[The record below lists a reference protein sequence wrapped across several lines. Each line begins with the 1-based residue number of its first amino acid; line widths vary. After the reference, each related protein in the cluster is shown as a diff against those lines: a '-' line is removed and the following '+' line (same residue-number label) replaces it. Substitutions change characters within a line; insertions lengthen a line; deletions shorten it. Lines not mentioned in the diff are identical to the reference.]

1 MYPIHFWQA
10 TQMFS
15 NSFIMHTRV
24 LVCFENTKAKNP
36 FKEEKR
42 FKKPLILS
50 HCAII
55 R

>member
-36 FKEEKR
+36 FKEEK
-42 FKKPLILS
+42 KGLKN
-50 HCAII
+50 H
-55 R
+55 